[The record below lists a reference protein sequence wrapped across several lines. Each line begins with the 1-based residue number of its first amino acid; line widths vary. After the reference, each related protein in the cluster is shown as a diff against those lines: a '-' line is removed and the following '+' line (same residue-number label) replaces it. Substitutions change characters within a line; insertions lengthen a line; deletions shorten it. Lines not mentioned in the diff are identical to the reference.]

1 MMGGRGKQMQD
12 FDNWPLNTMPLNTGS
27 TVLTVS
33 QEEWLNLLKIGLNIE
48 MLAKN
53 NS

>member
-1 MMGGRGKQMQD
+1 MQD
-12 FDNWPLNTMPLNTGS
+12 FDNWPFNTMPLNTGS